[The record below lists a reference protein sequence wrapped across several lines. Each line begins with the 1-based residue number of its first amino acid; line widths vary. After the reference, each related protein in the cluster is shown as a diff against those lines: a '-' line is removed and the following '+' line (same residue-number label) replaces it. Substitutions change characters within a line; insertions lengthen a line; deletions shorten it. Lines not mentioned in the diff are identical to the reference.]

1 MPYEKLTEGYTYN
14 TSEEYY
20 KDNGHYGLDAWT
32 WDAAEWDSL
41 LIDGKLFKKVVNKYE
56 SIVDINILK
65 DYVEK
70 YNSIFKGTA
79 TAMPEITGYIYIE
92 NSDIIDE
99 GYIRN
104 TLQSNNYYPN
114 LNFFF
119 KNVKPG
125 YSGTFV

>member
-1 MPYEKLTEGYTYN
+1 M
-14 TSEEYY
+14 
-20 KDNGHYGLDAWT
+20 
-32 WDAAEWDSL
+32 
-41 LIDGKLFKKVVNKYE
+41 
-56 SIVDINILK
+56 LK

-70 YNSIFKGTA
+70 YSSIFKGTA

-125 YSGTFV
+125 YSGTFVQIDEDGKKNIIGIQKIAADDLNLALLYDSLIPILLILQNQSRITISLVGQLMPQVKI